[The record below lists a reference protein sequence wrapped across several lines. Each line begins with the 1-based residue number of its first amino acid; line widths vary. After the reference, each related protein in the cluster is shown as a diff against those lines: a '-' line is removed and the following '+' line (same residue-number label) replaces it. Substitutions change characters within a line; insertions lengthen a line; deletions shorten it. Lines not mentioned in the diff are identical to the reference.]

1 MSLNAGLTT
10 IHEDDIATH
19 QATAQSF
26 QTLFGGFRTEIK
38 KKFKE
43 NVKKSFTSAFALLYS
58 SGIKE
63 NV

>member
-1 MSLNAGLTT
+1 MW
-10 IHEDDIATH
+10 
-19 QATAQSF
+19 

-38 KKFKE
+38 KKFKK